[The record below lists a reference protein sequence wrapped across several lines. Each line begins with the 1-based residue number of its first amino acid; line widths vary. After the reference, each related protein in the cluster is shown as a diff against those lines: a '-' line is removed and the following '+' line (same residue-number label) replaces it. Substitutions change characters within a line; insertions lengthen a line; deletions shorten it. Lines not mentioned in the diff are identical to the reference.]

1 MQNNKVKANK
11 FKINKGEL
19 AIKIMASVLAILMI
33 LSVCAT
39 GIYYFYSYIT
49 TKKNKKG
56 VCV

>member
-1 MQNNKVKANK
+1 MQNKKQKTNK

-19 AIKIMASVLAILMI
+19 AIKIMASILVILML

-49 TKKNKKG
+49 A
-56 VCV
+56 